1 MICLP
6 IQIFIMQHL
15 RKVNLNRPK
24 ISTMPR
30 LKSETSEQLK
40 LYKMVS
46 DKQRVQQ
53 ELKFMAERMEQL
65 KQQLNHLDTQIEETE
80 RSIKNLR
87 QSPPTP
93 AQTQT
98 YKKTNNNLTQSYH
111 QTQESHNFETFY
123 LDI

>member
-1 MICLP
+1 
-6 IQIFIMQHL
+6 MQHL

-53 ELKFMAERMEQL
+53 ELKFMAERMELLQ
-65 KQQLNHLDTQIEETE
+65 QQLNHLDVQIEETE
-80 RSIKNLR
+80 KSIRSLR
-87 QSPPTP
+87 QSPPAP

-98 YKKTNNNLTQSYH
+98 SKKANNNCTQSYH
-111 QTQESHNFETFY
+111 QTQESNDFETFY